1 MYVQGRKPARPVAVS
16 VDLVLAGLTWA
27 CNAGNEMETDRQ
39 FSPDPETRIADA
51 LEAALEALRLAVR
64 ELAGTDTQP
73 ERWRWVALGLVS
85 ALQAALVAALSGYA
99 SARPED
105 VANPSQSDRVAPITL
120 LLRRARSSEHLN
132 APERLDLTGA
142 QVRGLEELV
151 AMRNAAVHG
160 LGFALPEN
168 PSALARA
175 AVDVIRH
182 LLLTHPAF
190 DVSGF
195 VLFLSLI
202 DRELTALG
210 TALAA
215 KVPGKARD

>member
-1 MYVQGRKPARPVAVS
+1 M
-16 VDLVLAGLTWA
+16 D
-27 CNAGNEMETDRQ
+27 TDRQ

-51 LEAALEALRLAVR
+51 LEAALEALRLAGR

-168 PSALARA
+168 PAALART

-202 DRELTALG
+202 DRELIALG
-210 TALAA
+210 TTLAA
-215 KVPGKARD
+215 KVSGKARD